1 MKKVLI
7 TLDFDF
13 TSQKVAETGFNIAKA
28 MNAEIVLLHVI
39 SKPLFYYTQ
48 YSTMYQQLELR
59 DNLKIAAQSFL
70 DKTKLDLGLVG
81 IQTLVKE
88 GDTAEQILD
97 SAKSIK
103 ADIIV
108 MGTHSRKW
116 LENILVGSV
125 AEKVLHHST
134 IPLFIVPTKKTE
146 VESIGKK

>member
-1 MKKVLI
+1 
-7 TLDFDF
+7 LDD
-13 TSQKVAETGFNIAKA
+13 
-28 MNAEIVLLHVI
+28 
-39 SKPLFYYTQ
+39 
-48 YSTMYQQLELR
+48 
-59 DNLKIAAQSFL
+59 LKTAAQSFL
-70 DKTKLDLGLVG
+70 DKTKHDLGHEG

-88 GDTAEQILD
+88 GDTVQQILD
-97 SAKSIK
+97 AAKNTK